1 MRPDPILSRAWPAAA
16 QTVVSSLAAC
26 TFALMGWYFTD
37 WNIARH
43 RVETARLIR
52 CIFMLSRCQHRISG
66 DKRGGRPAIY
76 PPASPPAVCLMP
88 RAGEWSGTSVGRGCT
103 PRRVLSGTPIKLHSC
118 LDNQRRLSAA
128 RGSSCSPVLR
138 NGGIAPEVVELT
150 LRSGS

>member
-52 CIFMLSRCQHRISG
+52 GTFMLSRCQHRISG
-66 DKRGGRPAIY
+66 DTRGRRPVIY
-76 PPASPPAVCLMP
+76 PPPSPPAVCLMP
-88 RAGEWSGTSVGRGCT
+88 RAGEWSGTIVGRGCN
-103 PRRVLSGTPIKLHSC
+103 PRRVLSGTPPKTATGSASGADPAVRPLGLAAEGGC
-118 LDNQRRLSAA
+118 TALSGAPP
-128 RGSSCSPVLR
+128 RG
-138 NGGIAPEVVELT
+138 
-150 LRSGS
+150 